1 MFVTQVYFN
10 WNQQAILAV
19 QIFRRRYEG
28 DHVFK
33 VETVNQESAWNQYR
47 VVPDA

>member
-1 MFVTQVYFN
+1 MFLTQVYFY
-10 WNQQAILAV
+10 WNQQAILAI
-19 QIFRRRYEG
+19 QPFRLRDEG